1 MKAPVV
7 VDTNAL
13 VWAIRPSDPGSEKA
27 QRAKQFFDDAQD
39 IVVPAIVLTEF
50 LAGCD
55 SAFEEAFEEIQK
67 GIKIAVFDA
76 KAAFKYREIVWPKLK
91 LRMKVPTNSRRH
103 DLMIDGMII
112 ATALAYGATE
122 LVTFDQGLMTLA
134 CNCGLAAH
142 EPRDPPSLFA
152 MRS

>member
-1 MKAPVV
+1 MKSPVV
-7 VDTNAL
+7 VDTNVL
-13 VWAIRPSDPGSEKA
+13 VWAIRPSDPASEKA

-91 LRMKVPTNSRRH
+91 LRMKVPTNSRRQ

-112 ATALAYGATE
+112 ATALAYEVSE
-122 LVTFDQGLMTLA
+122 LVTFDNAVIELA
-134 CNCGLAAH
+134 RLCGLEAH
-142 EPRDPPSLFA
+142 EPKPPPFLFPLHW
-152 MRS
+152 